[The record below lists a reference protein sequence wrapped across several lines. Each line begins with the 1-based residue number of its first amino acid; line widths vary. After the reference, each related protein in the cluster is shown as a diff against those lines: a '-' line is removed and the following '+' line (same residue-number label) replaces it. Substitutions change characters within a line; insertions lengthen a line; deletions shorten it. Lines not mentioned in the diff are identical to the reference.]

1 MRYTITPTRTPEP
14 HMVKFCETMLES
26 GYTPIVLCAEP
37 YDNLPEGT
45 VFLTKTGETFNSWV
59 NQGLDYIKDCDPQGL
74 AISINSDIE
83 APVNA
88 LNPMFEALES
98 GDVLVGLKGWE
109 SLTGGITPLRGHLWG
124 LNPHKGIRLEEEEGL
139 PLWWWNTDIL
149 YHHVKEAGEQI
160 SFVDVD
166 YTHKSNNEERGA
178 WYYPQEFAYGAQA
191 DHDYYWEIYWEKD
204 PTHSSCYWNN
214 WPQTIPEGQ
223 THKTHFNPA
232 YQPPEEQL
240 MRINKTEYPIYT
252 AETLLPG
259 LQPFFK
265 YTKNL
270 NNLKPRNPS
279 MTFTPEGELI
289 VLLPAAKYAIKP
301 AHNPE
306 EQDSYW
312 HGMKGENEWATR
324 IYYLNLTNHTPGKRI
339 RPREVTYNNHEC
351 YDPRIYWNNKTQQL
365 ESLLHNHFSKK
376 MEVWVLNKELTL
388 TKKATLGVHHANR
401 KGMREKNWMTTPDG
415 RYIVDHTTIANPV
428 GQLFKP
434 LRTPVKYNGTRGGG
448 NIEELQLPDG
458 TTTLVGITHK
468 TINRVNSLPIYTN
481 QFTYYNPTTLQIT
494 AQTPDF
500 KFSNQ
505 AVEFTSG
512 FTINPDN
519 TTAYIGYGV
528 SDWEAHIQTIPT
540 TTLINLYYTYKDNPH
555 V

>member
-26 GYTPIVLCAEP
+26 GYTPIVLCAKP
-37 YDNLPEGT
+37 YDHLPKGT
-45 VFLTKTGETFNSWV
+45 VFLIKTGNTFNSWI
-59 NQGLDYIKDCDPQGL
+59 NQGLDYIKDTDSEGV

-83 APVNA
+83 IPVNA
-88 LNPMFEALES
+88 LNPMFESLEA
-98 GDVLVGLKGWE
+98 GNVLVGLKGWE
-109 SLTGGITPLRGHLWG
+109 NLTGGITPLRGHLWG
-124 LNPHKGIRLEEEEGL
+124 LNPHKGIRLVEKDGL

-149 YHHVKEAGEQI
+149 YHQVKESGLPL
-160 SFVDVD
+160 SFVDVN
-166 YTHKSNNEERGA
+166 YNHKSNNEERGA
-178 WYYPQEFAYGAQA
+178 WYYPKEFSYGAQA
-191 DHDYYWEIYWEKD
+191 DHDYYWETYWEKD
-204 PTHSSCYWNN
+204 PNHSSCYWNN

-223 THKTHFNPA
+223 THKRHFNPA
-232 YQPPEEQL
+232 YQPPAEQL
-240 MRINKTEYPIYT
+240 MRINKIEYPIYT

-259 LQPFFK
+259 LEPFFK

-289 VLLPAAKYAIKP
+289 VLLPAAKYSIKP
-301 AHNPE
+301 ARNPE

-312 HGMKGENEWATR
+312 HGMEGENEWATR
-324 IYYLNLTNHTPGKRI
+324 IYYLNLTNHTPGRSI
-339 RPREVTYNNHEC
+339 RPREVTYSNHEC
-351 YDPRIYWNNKTQQL
+351 YDPRIYWNDKTQQL
-365 ESLLHNHFSKK
+365 EALLHNHFSKK
-376 MEVWVLNKELTL
+376 MEVWTLDKFTL
-388 TKKATLGVHHANR
+388 TKKSTLGVHHANR

-415 RYIVDHTTIANPV
+415 RYIVDHTTIANTV
-428 GQLFKP
+428 GQIFKP
-434 LRTPVKYNGTRGGG
+434 LRTPAKYNGTRGGG
-448 NIEELQLPDG
+448 NTQELHLPDG
-458 TTTLVGITHK
+458 TITLVGVTHK
-468 TINRVNSLPIYTN
+468 TINRTNSLPIYTN

-540 TTLINLYYTYKDNPH
+540 TTLINLYYTYKD
-555 V
+555 